1 MNTLFNG
8 YFPLLIDANT
18 VQLCIERSGIS
29 PRLSPIHGTTRC
41 FSTAHLKHNTV
52 LHKKASKTFP
62 TKCSNN
68 GNIIEVLETLS
79 DDALVLLKF
88 FSSLSIV
95 R

>member
-41 FSTAHLKHNTV
+41 FSTAHLKQNTI
-52 LHKKASKTFP
+52 LHKKALKTF
-62 TKCSNN
+62 SVLNN
-68 GNIIEVLETLS
+68 GNIIKVLET
-79 DDALVLLKF
+79 
-88 FSSLSIV
+88 
-95 R
+95 